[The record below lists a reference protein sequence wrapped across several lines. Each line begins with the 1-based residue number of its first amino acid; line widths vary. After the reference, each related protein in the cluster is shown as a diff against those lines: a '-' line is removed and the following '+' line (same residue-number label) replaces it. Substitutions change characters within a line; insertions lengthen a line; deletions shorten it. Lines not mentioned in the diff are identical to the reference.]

1 MIVFSILL
9 LFNMIIL
16 EVYSKITEKTMLE
29 KEKTVYEQQIH
40 MMTNNTKEQKKLMED
55 FHRERHDL
63 INKLI
68 VLKNEIEQGEKEN
81 VIREIDK

>member
-1 MIVFSILL
+1 
-9 LFNMIIL
+9 
-16 EVYSKITEKTMLE
+16 MLE

-68 VLKNEIEQGEKEN
+68 VYK
-81 VIREIDK
+81 